1 MMINPSLA
9 FTPAQVIDDPERFAG
24 RQRELQELA
33 EALEIPGG
41 HIMVYGNRG
50 IGKSSLAQQMMLMA
64 QGHATLIDRLSHK
77 PFSDFDYLPVYIQC
91 DDYITNINDLIVR
104 LLTTQTG
111 LSDWIPYKIKQIE
124 ASASVGGS
132 INFEVLK
139 LQSKTDAKVTETKP
153 EISSD
158 IMSIFFNALNSIVSA
173 GIAKSGLLIVVD
185 EFDRV
190 SDRSG
195 LASVL
200 KSLDSRVK
208 FALVGVSTN
217 VAELIGEH
225 ESVARQFTGGCVK
238 VDPMSKVEI
247 SDLFDRAEIA
257 LEHEVSFPSE
267 TREYISSL
275 AKGHPFLVHL
285 LGRSSTI
292 GALRRNSSTVDVPD
306 AKNALSEIAIKGT
319 APIQEGTY
327 KQAVAHS
334 YTREIVLKE
343 FSIVDD
349 EEIHTTSVYQKIA
362 EKLGMK
368 DPAAISVYMGHLT
381 SERYGRV
388 LERTRDRYYRF
399 RDSLFKAY
407 AASRPLIHGPNA
419 IEVDPANDYD

>member
-1 MMINPSLA
+1 MINPSLA

-64 QGHATLIDRLSHK
+64 QGHATLIDRLEHK
-77 PFSDFDYLPVYIQC
+77 PFAEFDYLPIYIQC
-91 DDYITNINDLIVR
+91 DDYITNINDLIAR

-111 LSDWIPYKIKQIE
+111 LSEWIPYKIKQIE
-124 ASASVGGS
+124 GGGTLGGS
-132 INFEVLK
+132 LNFEILK
-139 LQSKTDAKVTETKP
+139 FEAKSDAKITEIKP
-153 EISSD
+153 EIVTD
-158 IMSIFFNALNSIVSA
+158 IIPIFLNALNSIANS
-173 GIAKSGLLIVVD
+173 GIAKSGILIVVD

-190 SDRSG
+190 ADRSG

-200 KSLDSRVK
+200 KSLDSRIK

-238 VDPMSKVEI
+238 VDPMSESEI
-247 SDLFDRAEIA
+247 SDLFDRAEIV
-257 LEHEVSFPSE
+257 LDHQVIFPPD
-267 TREYISSL
+267 TRNYVASL

-292 GALRRNSSTVDVPD
+292 GALRRDSAVVETSD
-306 AKNALSEIAIKGT
+306 AKNALSEIAVKGT
-319 APIQEGTY
+319 APIQEGIY

-343 FSIVDD
+343 FSFVDE

-362 EKLGMK
+362 EKLGMR

-407 AASRPLIHGPNA
+407 AASRPLLHNPNI
-419 IEVDPANDYD
+419 IEAEPANDEV

>member
-1 MMINPSLA
+1 MINPSLA

-24 RQRELQELA
+24 RHRELQELA
-33 EALEIPGG
+33 EALDIPGG

-50 IGKSSLAQQMMLMA
+50 IGKSSLAQQLMLMA
-64 QGHATLIDRLSHK
+64 QGHATLIDRLEHK
-77 PFSDFDYLPVYIQC
+77 PFTTLDYLPIYIQC
-91 DDYITNINDLIVR
+91 DDYITNVQDLIVR
-104 LLTTQTG
+104 LLTTDTG

-124 ASASVGGS
+124 GNSSLGGS
-132 INFEVLK
+132 LSFEILK
-139 LQSKTDAKVTETKP
+139 LEGKAEAKVIESRP
-153 EISSD
+153 EITTD
-158 IMSIFFNALNSIVSA
+158 IMPLFFNALNSIANA
-173 GIAKSGLLIVVD
+173 GIAKSGILIVID

-238 VDPMSKVEI
+238 VDPMSPTEI
-247 SDLFDRAEIA
+247 SDLFDRAEIV
-257 LEHEVSFPSE
+257 LDNEVTFPPE
-267 TREYISSL
+267 TRSYISSL

-292 GALRRNSSTVDVPD
+292 SAIRRNSQIVEVSD
-306 AKNALSEIAIKGT
+306 AKDALSEIAAKGT

-343 FSIVDD
+343 FSFVDD
-349 EEIHTTSVYQKIA
+349 EEIHTTVVYQKIA

-388 LERTRDRYYRF
+388 LERTKDRYYRF

-407 AASRPLIHGPNA
+407 AASRPLLHNPNA
-419 IEVDPANDYD
+419 IEAEPANDEN